1 MPTAIANQRE
11 IIDRR
16 ALQERLT
23 ALAEAGE
30 PERRQV
36 VEVLK
41 QAFQAGRSEVRQRFE
56 RGASGTEVVRSLS
69 FLVDQLIRTLYD
81 FVTEAVYP
89 AANPTAGEHLAIVAV
104 GGYGRGELAPFSDI
118 DLLFLHALQDH
129 ALYGAGGG
137 VHALYALGC
146 RPQGRPCHPLRRG
159 QPAPGQGGPHDPHRA
174 PGGAL
179 PLGRPDALQRAEAA
193 LRERW
198 SSRASAA
205 EFVEAKLAERDQRH
219 SRLGDS
225 RYLVE
230 PNIKEGKGGL
240 RDLHTLFWIAKYI
253 YRVDDV
259 SKLVELKVL
268 SIGGV
273 AALRAGAELPLDRAL
288 PPALARRARRGPAH
302 LRPAERDR
310 PPHGLH
316 RSRRHPRRRALHE
329 ALLSSSPRTSAT

>member
-118 DLLFLHALQDH
+118 DLLFLHPYKTTPYTEQVVEYLLYTLWDVGLKVGHATRSVEDSLRQARSDLTIRTALLEARFLWGDQM
-129 ALYGAGGG
+129 LYSELKQQLENAVFKG
-137 VHALYALGC
+137 
-146 RPQGRPCHPLRRG
+146 
-159 QPAPGQGGPHDPHRA
+159 
-174 PGGAL
+174 
-179 PLGRPDALQRAEAA
+179 
-193 LRERW
+193 
-198 SSRASAA
+198 SAA
-205 EFVEAKLAERDQRH
+205 EFVVAKLAERDQRH
-219 SRLGDS
+219 SRLGDRKS
-225 RYLVE
+225 TRL
-230 PNIKEGKGGL
+230 N
-240 RDLHTLFWIAKYI
+240 
-253 YRVDDV
+253 
-259 SKLVELKVL
+259 
-268 SIGGV
+268 
-273 AALRAGAELPLDRAL
+273 
-288 PPALARRARRGPAH
+288 
-302 LRPAERDR
+302 
-310 PPHGLH
+310 
-316 RSRRHPRRRALHE
+316 
-329 ALLSSSPRTSAT
+329 SSHH